1 MFHSETWPN
10 FDKKEEKNTMYNVV
24 LVFVVLFLETD
35 EVRAQHIL

>member
-24 LVFVVLFLETD
+24 LVDLFLETD
-35 EVRAQHIL
+35 DVRAQHIL